1 LAKPTVSDIVDGL
14 MVEGTVREIG
24 FGDTTKQGG
33 RPPSLVEFNER
44 SCAYLGIDFGV
55 HTTNVA
61 VADGLG
67 QIVSTASA
75 GSVRHDPRGAVEQ
88 VVQLAKGALTES
100 SFSMGQLEAVAA
112 TVAGVVDRDTGDL
125 VLAPNLDWADF
136 PLGEALATE
145 FDRPVSV
152 HNVTHAAA
160 IAEGAEG
167 AAAGVGEFVWVYIG
181 TGVGAGIVIDGQLF
195 TGRQGYAGELGHCPV
210 VDNGPQCAC
219 GRRGCLETVA
229 SAPAIVRAAE
239 RARGKRRRTVLRDI
253 PPGQLDAAAVAAAA
267 RDGDRVALDVLADVG
282 EHLGRG
288 IAYLLNILNPDLVV
302 IGGAVAGAG
311 DVLLDPVRRSV
322 ANHALDA
329 TRTEI
334 VGSALGSRAE
344 LIGAVRLAIV
354 NRPSSHRIVTRG
366 FAPGA

>member
-1 LAKPTVSDIVDGL
+1 
-14 MVEGTVREIG
+14 M
-24 FGDTTKQGG
+24 
-33 RPPSLVEFNER
+33 
-44 SCAYLGIDFGV
+44 
-55 HTTNVA
+55 
-61 VADGLG
+61 
-67 QIVSTASA
+67 
-75 GSVRHDPRGAVEQ
+75 
-88 VVQLAKGALTES
+88 
-100 SFSMGQLEAVAA
+100 
-112 TVAGVVDRDTGDL
+112 
-125 VLAPNLDWADF
+125 
-136 PLGEALATE
+136 
-145 FDRPVSV
+145 
-152 HNVTHAAA
+152 
-160 IAEGAEG
+160 
-167 AAAGVGEFVWVYIG
+167 
-181 TGVGAGIVIDGQLF
+181 
-195 TGRQGYAGELGHCPV
+195 
-210 VDNGPQCAC
+210 
-219 GRRGCLETVA
+219 
-229 SAPAIVRAAE
+229 
-239 RARGKRRRTVLRDI
+239 RDI
-253 PPGQLDAAAVAAAA
+253 PPDQLDAAAVAAAA